1 MSPEQLLGQ
10 IEGHLTNRVV
20 VADME
25 AGAGTLTRMAQGS
38 LDIARLIVEPSAKSI
53 DVARR
58 AQAIIAERN
67 IGLSLI
73 VANRVRDAED
83 LALVRRSFPGLE
95 VIALPEDPSIS
106 QADREARSPMDTTP
120 EGPAVQAVGALAARL
135 QRWIAP
141 GPEGDVLTVVVG
153 NQ

>member
-10 IEGHLTNRVV
+10 IEGHLANRAV
-20 VADME
+20 VAEME

-38 LDIARLIVEPSAKSI
+38 LDIALLIVEPSAKSI

-58 AQAIIAERN
+58 AQAIITERQ

-73 VANRVRDAED
+73 VANRVHDGGD
-83 LALVRRSFPGLE
+83 LALVRGSFRGLE
-95 VIALPEDPSIS
+95 VIAIPEDASVS
-106 QADREARSPMDTTP
+106 QADREARSPLDTSP
-120 EGPAVQAVGALAARL
+120 EAPAVQAVGALAARL

-141 GPEGDVLTVVVG
+141 VPEGDVLTVVVG
-153 NQ
+153 GQ